1 MHAWRRDNDHRT
13 HSWLHIQ
20 RARVHESGRHRH
32 GVHRQTALISVSVW
46 LKILI
51 RILVT
56 RGHYGCSLHRHH
68 GHLRGRRVDDHRGR
82 LCARHRRRR
91 DFNRVAIARMDHAR
105 SENLRGKLGGQSQ
118 NQKKA
123 SKPFHAGQ
131 ITSVAGIGNRII
143 CIRTKNFFTRCHP
156 FAQLTSLLRS
166 IYHVGQTRY
175 SLP

>member
-1 MHAWRRDNDHRT
+1 MPKKRERPFCAKTVVFCVNLGFWRLTPENNPCRLHGMHAWRRDNDHRT

-32 GVHRQTALISVSVW
+32 RVHRQTALISVSVW

-68 GHLRGRRVDDHRGR
+68 GHLRGGRVDDHRGR

-123 SKPFHAGQ
+123 SKPFHG
-131 ITSVAGIGNRII
+131 G
-143 CIRTKNFFTRCHP
+143 
-156 FAQLTSLLRS
+156 
-166 IYHVGQTRY
+166 
-175 SLP
+175 

>member
-1 MHAWRRDNDHRT
+1 MPKKREPPFCAKTVVFCVNLGFWRLTPENNPCGLHGMHTWRRDNDHRT

-56 RGHYGCSLHRHH
+56 RRHHGCSLHRHH
-68 GHLRGRRVDDHRGR
+68 GHLWGGRVDDHRGR

-91 DFNRVAIARMDHAR
+91 DFNRVAIADVDHTR

-118 NQKKA
+118 NQKEA
-123 SKPFHAGQ
+123 SKPFHG
-131 ITSVAGIGNRII
+131 G
-143 CIRTKNFFTRCHP
+143 
-156 FAQLTSLLRS
+156 
-166 IYHVGQTRY
+166 
-175 SLP
+175 

>member
-1 MHAWRRDNDHRT
+1 MPKIGRLPFCAKTVVFCVNTSCWRLTPENNPRGLHGMHAWRRDNDHRT

-68 GHLRGRRVDDHRGR
+68 GHLRGRRVDDHRGC
-82 LCARHRRRR
+82 LCAKHRRCR
-91 DFNRVAIARMDHAR
+91 DFDRVAIANVDHAW
-105 SENLRGKLGGQSQ
+105 SKNLR
-118 NQKKA
+118 
-123 SKPFHAGQ
+123 
-131 ITSVAGIGNRII
+131 
-143 CIRTKNFFTRCHP
+143 
-156 FAQLTSLLRS
+156 
-166 IYHVGQTRY
+166 
-175 SLP
+175 

>member
-1 MHAWRRDNDHRT
+1 MPKKREPPFCAKTVVFCVDLGFWRLTPENNPRRLHGMHAWRRDNDHRT

-68 GHLRGRRVDDHRGR
+68 GHLRGGRVDDHRGR

-91 DFNRVAIARMDHAR
+91 DFNRVSIARMDHAR

-123 SKPFHAGQ
+123 SKPFHG
-131 ITSVAGIGNRII
+131 G
-143 CIRTKNFFTRCHP
+143 
-156 FAQLTSLLRS
+156 
-166 IYHVGQTRY
+166 
-175 SLP
+175 

>member
-1 MHAWRRDNDHRT
+1 MPKKREPPFCVKTVVFCVNSSCWRLTPENNPCRLHGMHAWRRDNDHRT

-68 GHLRGRRVDDHRGR
+68 GHLRGGRVDDHRGR
-82 LCARHRRRR
+82 LCARHRRRS
-91 DFNRVAIARMDHAR
+91 DCNRVAIADVDDAR

-123 SKPFHAGQ
+123 SKPFHG
-131 ITSVAGIGNRII
+131 G
-143 CIRTKNFFTRCHP
+143 
-156 FAQLTSLLRS
+156 
-166 IYHVGQTRY
+166 
-175 SLP
+175 

>member
-1 MHAWRRDNDHRT
+1 MPKKREPPFCAKTVVFCVNSSCWRLTPENNPCRLHGMHAWRRDNDHRT

-68 GHLRGRRVDDHRGR
+68 GHLRGGRVDDHRGCLR
-82 LCARHRRRR
+82 TGYRRSS
-91 DFNRVAIARMDHAR
+91 DLDRVSVAGMDHAR

-123 SKPFHAGQ
+123 SKPFHG
-131 ITSVAGIGNRII
+131 G
-143 CIRTKNFFTRCHP
+143 
-156 FAQLTSLLRS
+156 
-166 IYHVGQTRY
+166 
-175 SLP
+175 